1 VKVGLMNSSP
11 MPEQAQRPAL
21 CPDWCEHE
29 HLGRAEDPRGFHHDG
44 AVTAVGLDG
53 PEDPSRGDYL
63 FVNVSQR
70 EQRGEREPPYVEVQD
85 ERRTLALLTS
95 DECVLLAHA
104 LLEGARQI
112 RREDGGA
119 QLR

>member
-1 VKVGLMNSSP
+1 MNASQ
-11 MPEQAQRPAL
+11 MPEQARQPSAEL

-29 HLGRAEDPRGFHHDG
+29 HLGLAEDPRGFHHDG

-53 PEDPSRGDYL
+53 SERPGGTGRGEYL

-70 EQRGEREPPYVEVQD
+70 EQRGEREPAYVEVQD

-95 DECVLLAHA
+95 DECVMLAHA

-112 RREDGGA
+112 RRAEGGA

>member
-1 VKVGLMNSSP
+1 MKVGPMNSSP

-29 HLGRAEDPRGFHHDG
+29 HLGRAEDPCGFHHDG
-44 AVTAVGLDG
+44 AVTAVGLGDA
-53 PEDPSRGDYL
+53 DRGEFL

-70 EQRGEREPPYVEVQD
+70 EEQGEREPAYVEVQD
-85 ERRTLALLTS
+85 ERQTLALLTS
-95 DECVLLAHA
+95 DECVVLAHA